1 MNKTLLLI
9 ICDFLLLN
17 LIHFTAWD
25 KISDPE
31 EKVSHGGME
40 QIGAGMGDVSDDNE
54 LILKKYDLARREA
67 EDKEAEMAAL
77 MATTESDAQQAA
89 KDLAAAHKNANAWK
103 NAHDEK
109 SEEAKN
115 LSAAINELDQQK
127 ILALAERDKERQ
139 TVKTI
144 TEERIKLQQVTQ
156 DLTNEVKSLQNT
168 TNQLTGKIGDLNLR
182 VNQLGEDASKA
193 REAEKAALLAKAKAE
208 GEMRRAQEGET
219 AAKNLASNAA
229 KVVDETKRAAN
240 VAIAEAKT
248 EAEKQVKTAQE
259 FAAKQINTANE
270 LVVKAEQKVTAAQA
284 QTRTAQAETK
294 VAVEAAQTAR
304 IQVAE
309 TTKKLELEQVKTE
322 TLTANVQQAVT
333 QQKVAEQAVVDLTEK
348 ISKKI
353 PDQPINANVMA
364 TLYGAN
370 HVDLRIQG
378 IRTLSK
384 PDVRSKSV
392 LFQTAPTTRGGKPYV
407 YAIVHVKDTPFRLT
421 PQALGWKETYGS
433 VSSAGSQPTGLHHV
447 RFLKDDPRLV
457 VIPLGDVDSTTV
469 KALGVKPYKL
479 AEKPFKFPKAFIM
492 KRDGRKF
499 GEAVFQIDPQT
510 SGYVK
515 MDKSFIR
522 SIFGE
527 FNPAQGDLVF
537 SQTGELLGVMA
548 NSKYCRV
555 ITNVVPAD
563 AVVFGK
569 NDSNAVARKL
579 ANLAKA
585 INAKPLELR

>member
-25 KISDPE
+25 KLTNPE
-31 EKVSHGGME
+31 EKVTGGME

-54 LILKKYDLARREA
+54 FILKKFDLAKREA
-67 EDKEAEMAAL
+67 EDVQAELSAL
-77 MATTESDAQQAA
+77 MATAENDAKQSAEQ
-89 KDLAAAHKNANAWK
+89 LAAAIKNANAWR
-103 NAHDEK
+103 NAHADKSDEANTLK
-109 SEEAKN
+109 AALQEE
-115 LSAAINELDQQK
+115 DRQK
-127 ILALAERDKERQ
+127 VLALAERDKERQ

-144 TEERIKLQQVTQ
+144 TEERIKLQQTNQ
-156 DLTNEVKSLQNT
+156 DLTNTVQSLRNM
-168 TNQLTGKIGDLNLR
+168 TNQLAGTIGDLNLR
-182 VNQLGEDASKA
+182 VNKLGEDASAA
-193 REAEKAALLAKAKAE
+193 REAEKRALIAKEKAE

-229 KVVDETKRAAN
+229 KVVEETKKAA
-240 VAIAEAKT
+240 AADIAEAKA
-248 EAEKQVKTAQE
+248 EAAKQIKTTQE
-259 FAAKQINTANE
+259 FAAKQINAANE

-294 VAVEAAQTAR
+294 VAVEATQAAR

-309 TTKKLELEQVKTE
+309 TSKKLELEQAKTE
-322 TLTANVQQAVT
+322 TLTEDVQQAVT
-333 QQKVAEQAVVDLTEK
+333 QQKVAEQAVLDLTEK

-378 IRTLSK
+378 VRTLSK
-384 PDVRSKSV
+384 PDVRSKTV
-392 LFQTAPTTRGGKPYV
+392 LFQTPPITRGGKPYV
-407 YAIVHVKDTPFRLT
+407 YAIVHVKDTPFRLS
-421 PQALGWKETYGS
+421 PNALGWHETYGS
-433 VSSAGSQPTGLHHV
+433 VSSPGSQPTGLHHV

-457 VIPLGDVDSTTV
+457 IIPLGDVDSTTV

-479 AEKPFKFPKAFIM
+479 AEKHFKFPRAFIM

-499 GEAVFQIDPQT
+499 GEVVFQIDPSH

-527 FNPAQGDLVF
+527 FNPTQGDLVF

-548 NSKYCRV
+548 NSKYCRI
-555 ITNVVPAD
+555 ITNVTPVD
-563 AVVFGK
+563 AIVFGK

-579 ANLAKA
+579 ANLSKAIQAKA
-585 INAKPLELR
+585 LELR